1 MPIRESNSS
10 QRGLIVKSTALD
22 FSKLDGL
29 VPFVLQDEFSK
40 EILMVGFLNEEA
52 WEICCSTGI
61 LTMYR
66 RTLQRVWTMGEED
79 GNLIPITRVRIDC
92 DQDTVIFETTTDL
105 AICGHGSRS
114 CFIQE
119 LPGLA
124 QP

>member
-52 WEICCSTGI
+52 WEICCNTGI

-92 DQDTVIFETTTDL
+92 DQDTVIFETTTDI
-105 AICGHGSRS
+105 AICGHGYRS
-114 CFIQE
+114 CFIEE